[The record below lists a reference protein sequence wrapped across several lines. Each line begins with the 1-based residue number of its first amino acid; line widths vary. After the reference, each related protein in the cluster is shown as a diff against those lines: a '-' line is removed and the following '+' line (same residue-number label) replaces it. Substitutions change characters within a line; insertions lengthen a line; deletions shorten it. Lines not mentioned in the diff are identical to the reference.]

1 MHNVFH
7 KIPIVS
13 WLPYMYAV
21 LPKKR
26 ARKKKRMPGEQC
38 QDEAVL
44 NKVDS
49 YRINTFNAIMDRVVQ
64 KLKVRF
70 LDHKNCYKY
79 FSWFDSWRFSQL
91 KQSGISPSATGK
103 VCGDWSFAVK
113 VVLKAEADQDKVRSS
128 LSQENLDSLM
138 LMSEESDI
146 EKSLAR

>member
-1 MHNVFH
+1 
-7 KIPIVS
+7 
-13 WLPYMYAV
+13 MYAV

-44 NKVDS
+44 DEVDS

-64 KLKVRF
+64 NLKVRF
-70 LDHKNCYKY
+70 LDHEKCYNDFACFDPRS
-79 FSWFDSWRFSQL
+79 FSEL
-91 KQSGISPSATGK
+91 KQSGIPPSATGK